1 MRYAAP
7 VVRDREYSGGL
18 GRLKCSEHRVWA
30 HRAEARPVSP
40 GIPQV
45 RGAQPPESEQ
55 AMRRNLLAVMA
66 VLALTVAIS
75 GAGTVV
81 AQDGQGQGGQGQGR
95 GQGQGQERRQQFD
108 PEEMRQRMMDNLRER
123 LGASD
128 EDWQALEPKVQRV
141 LEAQQQARAGGMG
154 MGALIGGGRRG
165 GGQGGGPGGEGR
177 GEQDQSEIGVAARE
191 LRTALEDEA
200 TEGAVIAQRLEAF
213 RAARGKAEQELA
225 AAREDLKGLVTPR
238 QEAMLVM
245 MSLLE

>member
-1 MRYAAP
+1 
-7 VVRDREYSGGL
+7 
-18 GRLKCSEHRVWA
+18 
-30 HRAEARPVSP
+30 
-40 GIPQV
+40 
-45 RGAQPPESEQ
+45 
-55 AMRRNLLAVMA
+55 MRRKLLAVMA

-81 AQDGQGQGGQGQGR
+81 AQDGQGQGRGQ

-128 EDWQALEPKVQRV
+128 EDWQALEPKIQAV
-141 LEAQQQARAGGMG
+141 LESQQQARAGGMG
-154 MGALIGGGRRG
+154 MGAMMGRRG
-165 GGQGGGPGGEGR
+165 GGQGGGPGGPGG
-177 GEQDQSEIGVAARE
+177 GEQDQSELGVAARD

-213 RAARGKAEQELA
+213 RAARGKAEESLK